1 MSILKQGRLFIS
13 RSFDTENGEG
23 CVFVSEVIKES
34 NRKKE
39 KRHRDKRGVH
49 FVEAI
54 IEKKSEKKLFLSS
67 TWCMEHNK

>member
-13 RSFDTENGEG
+13 RSFDTKNGEG
-23 CVFVSEVIKES
+23 CSVFVSEVIKES
-34 NRKKE
+34 NRK

-54 IEKKSEKKLFLSS
+54 IEKKRAKKIVSLFGVRAQ
-67 TWCMEHNK
+67 

>member
-13 RSFDTENGEG
+13 QSFDTENGEG

-39 KRHRDKRGVH
+39 KKASRQERRT
-49 FVEAI
+49 FR
-54 IEKKSEKKLFLSS
+54 
-67 TWCMEHNK
+67 